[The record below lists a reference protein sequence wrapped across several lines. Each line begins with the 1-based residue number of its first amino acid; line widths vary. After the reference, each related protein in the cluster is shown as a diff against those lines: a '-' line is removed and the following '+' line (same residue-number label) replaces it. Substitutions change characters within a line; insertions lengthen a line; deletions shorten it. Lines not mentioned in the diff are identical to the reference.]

1 MISPMRSATDPETPV
16 SISSKI
22 TVGSCPER
30 ATSDL
35 RLSIS
40 RDISPPEATFSTGWS
55 GIRRLAVNRKRIVS
69 APSGRNSA
77 AGAISI
83 RRTADSMPSSAS
95 IPAICSSIRGAAAV
109 RTRRQLARD
118 PDSLGTQP
126 LDLLPHLGNRLG
138 TAFDIRQL
146 RFVSGLQCEQFGN
159 GSDSMLLLERIDA
172 VQTGSYLFESPG
184 ISIDPVGAGSGLG
197 SQILQIERRRVQ
209 AGIKF
214 LGPGMNIRLCG
225 RPTFRRS

>member
-1 MISPMRSATDPETPV
+1 MLITCKPDERRTMISPMRSATDPETPV

-77 AGAISI
+77 AGRDLDPQNGRLHAELGEHPRYLLFDPRSG
-83 RRTADSMPSSAS
+83 RRTN
-95 IPAICSSIRGAAAV
+95 
-109 RTRRQLARD
+109 RRQLARD

-159 GSDSMLLLERIDA
+159 GSDAMLLLERIDA

-184 ISIDPVGAGSGLG
+184 SASIRSAPEAASEAR
-197 SQILQIERRRVQ
+197 S
-209 AGIKF
+209 
-214 LGPGMNIRLCG
+214 
-225 RPTFRRS
+225 FRSSAAACKRA